1 MKFFFKKLQNKPYI
15 YTIYCIILK
24 QIKTKSNMNLTKIT
38 NSLLPLLLATIFI
51 VAFNWQFTHV
61 YAYLI
66 EHFREEKL
74 SILYAH
80 LFIYTFLV
88 FTLSLFFMNLVNLI
102 LKSKTF
108 IATIVVTLFIF
119 YAFSYEA
126 VIDAL
131 QYFINYP
138 LSSYGTMFMILFV
151 VTTLVYGSY
160 SIGILFFNRFIPFS
174 HSLVFLAIALA
185 YSAWFI
191 ELFCYPILTIL
202 TKF

>member
-1 MKFFFKKLQNKPYI
+1 
-15 YTIYCIILK
+15 
-24 QIKTKSNMNLTKIT
+24 MNLTKIT

-88 FTLSLFFMNLVNLI
+88 FTLSLFFMNLINLI

-108 IATIVVTLFIF
+108 IATIVITLFIF
-119 YAFSYEA
+119 YGFAYEA
-126 VIDAL
+126 IIDAL
-131 QYFINYP
+131 KYFINYP
-138 LSSYGTMFMILFV
+138 LSTYGTMFMILFV
-151 VTTLVYGSY
+151 VTTLVYACY
-160 SIGILFFNRFIPFS
+160 SIGILLFNKFIPFS

-185 YSAWFI
+185 YSAWFVN
-191 ELFCYPILTIL
+191 LFCYPISTIL
-202 TKF
+202 TRF